1 MARVF
6 LISAKTLKENSIV
19 NNNVDEMYLLPAIEY
34 AQDAGLQ
41 PIIGTK
47 LYNKLM
53 DMVADGSFEP
63 QPEPEPEPEPQPEPE
78 PESGET
84 SGETSGTTSGET
96 QEETVSDEASD
107 EETSEEEPSEGGE
120 GEGGEGGEGGDDE
133 GGDDEGGDDEG
144 GDDEGGDEEES
155 GSTINVE
162 DYKTLLDEYV
172 TPYLINKATADIQLP
187 LAFKLRNQ
195 GVVQQTS
202 DNTYI
207 PGIRD
212 IQYLIQDYENKAI
225 FYGNRMSDF
234 LRANRS
240 KYPEYCSVDSCADMR
255 SNKGAYKTGICLG

>member
-63 QPEPEPEPEPQPEPE
+63 QPEPEPEPEPQPEPQPE
-78 PESGET
+78 PEPEPQP
-84 SGETSGTTSGET
+84 EPEPEP
-96 QEETVSDEASD
+96 EEENT

-120 GEGGEGGEGGDDE
+120 GEGGEGEGGDDE

>member
-63 QPEPEPEPEPQPEPE
+63 QPEPEPEPEPEPQPEPE
-78 PESGET
+78 PEPQPEP
-84 SGETSGTTSGET
+84 EPEP
-96 QEETVSDEASD
+96 QPEPEPEEENT

-120 GEGGEGGEGGDDE
+120 GEGGEGEGGDDE